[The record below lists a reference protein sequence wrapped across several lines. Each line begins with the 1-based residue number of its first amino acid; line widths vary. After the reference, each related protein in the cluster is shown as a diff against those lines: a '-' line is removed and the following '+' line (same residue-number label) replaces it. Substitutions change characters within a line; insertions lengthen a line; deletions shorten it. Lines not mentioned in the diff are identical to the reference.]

1 MTKKQ
6 LYIITTIMACAI
18 ATLYYQYYTTHK
30 SLEEYKDY
38 YKNVSVL
45 YIQEIMEIPE
55 LKSPDPKNRPITKVD
70 LETNILQ
77 FEDLEGNKF
86 SLRDFE
92 GKTLFINYWATW
104 CNPCLAEMPAMAEL
118 YEEFKDSE
126 DIVFLYLSKENMDV
140 ITDYIPKNESLQKLP
155 LYKVI
160 TDDELFKTRA
170 IPTTFIVDRSGQIL
184 VEDVGSASWNDEEV
198 INYLRSII

>member
-1 MTKKQ
+1 
-6 LYIITTIMACAI
+6 MACAI
-18 ATLYYQYYTTHK
+18 GALSYQYYTTHK
-30 SLEEYKDY
+30 SLEDYKDY
-38 YKNVSVL
+38 YKKVAVL
-45 YIQEIMEIPE
+45 YIQEIMEVPE
-55 LKSPDPKNRPITKVD
+55 LKAPDPENRSITTID

-77 FEDLEGNKF
+77 FQDLEGNEF

-118 YEEFKDSE
+118 YEEFKDNE
-126 DIVFLYLSKENMDV
+126 DIVFLYLSKEDMDV
-140 ITDYIPKNESLQKLP
+140 ITDYIPKDESLQKLP

-160 TDDELFKTRA
+160 TDDELFKTRG
-170 IPTTFIVDRSGQIL
+170 IPTTFIVDRSGEIL

>member
-1 MTKKQ
+1 
-6 LYIITTIMACAI
+6 MACAI

-118 YEEFKDSE
+118 YEEFKDN
-126 DIVFLYLSKENMDV
+126 DNIVFLYLSKEDMDV
-140 ITDYIPKNESLQKLP
+140 ITNYIPKDESLQKLP

-160 TDDELFKTRA
+160 TDDELFKTRGT
-170 IPTTFIVDRSGQIL
+170 PTTFIVDKSGEIL
-184 VEDVGSASWNDEEV
+184 VEDVGSAAWNDEKV
-198 INYLRSII
+198 VNYLKSII

>member
-1 MTKKQ
+1 MNKKQ
-6 LYIITTIMACAI
+6 LYIIIAIMACAI
-18 ATLYYQYYTTHK
+18 GALSYQYYIQHK

-38 YKNVSVL
+38 YKKVAVL
-45 YIQEIMEIPE
+45 YIQGIMEAPE
-55 LKSPDPKNRPITKVD
+55 LKSPDPDNRPITKID

-77 FEDLEGNKF
+77 FQDLEGNEF

-118 YEEFKDSE
+118 YEEFKDN
-126 DIVFLYLSKENMDV
+126 DNIVFLYLSKEDMDV
-140 ITDYIPKNESLQKLP
+140 ITNYIPKDESLQKLP

-160 TDDELFKTRA
+160 TDDELFKTRGT
-170 IPTTFIVDRSGQIL
+170 PTTFIVDKSGEIL
-184 VEDVGSASWNDEEV
+184 VEDVGSAAWNDEKV
-198 INYLRSII
+198 VNYLKSII

>member
-1 MTKKQ
+1 
-6 LYIITTIMACAI
+6 MACAI
-18 ATLYYQYYTTHK
+18 GALSYQYYIQHK

-38 YKNVSVL
+38 YKKVAVL
-45 YIQEIMEIPE
+45 YIQGIMEAPE
-55 LKSPDPKNRPITKVD
+55 LKSPDPDNRPITKID

-77 FEDLEGNKF
+77 FQDLEGNEF

-118 YEEFKDSE
+118 YEEFKDN
-126 DIVFLYLSKENMDV
+126 DNIVFLYLSKEDMDV
-140 ITDYIPKNESLQKLP
+140 ITNYIPKDESLQKLP

-160 TDDELFKTRA
+160 TDDELFKTRGT
-170 IPTTFIVDRSGQIL
+170 PTTFIVDKSGEIL
-184 VEDVGSASWNDEEV
+184 VEDVGSAAWNDEKV
-198 INYLRSII
+198 VNYLKSII

>member
-1 MTKKQ
+1 
-6 LYIITTIMACAI
+6 MACAI
-18 ATLYYQYYTTHK
+18 GALSYQYYIQHK

-38 YKNVSVL
+38 YKKVAVL
-45 YIQEIMEIPE
+45 YIQGIMEAPE
-55 LKSPDPKNRPITKVD
+55 LKSPDPDNRPITKID

-77 FEDLEGNKF
+77 FQDLEGNEF

>member
-6 LYIITTIMACAI
+6 LYIVIAIMACAI
-18 ATLYYQYYTTHK
+18 GALSYQYYTTHK
-30 SLEEYKDY
+30 SLKDYKDY
-38 YKNVSVL
+38 YKKVAVL
-45 YIQEIMEIPE
+45 YIQEIMEVPE
-55 LKSPDPKNRPITKVD
+55 LKSPDPENRPITTID

-77 FEDLEGNKF
+77 FQDLEGNEF

-118 YEEFKDSE
+118 YEEFKDNE
-126 DIVFLYLSKENMDV
+126 DIVFLYLSKEDMDV
-140 ITDYIPKNESLQKLP
+140 ITDYIPKDESLQKLP

-160 TDDELFKTRA
+160 TDDELFKTRG
-170 IPTTFIVDRSGQIL
+170 IPTTFIVDRSGEIL

>member
-1 MTKKQ
+1 
-6 LYIITTIMACAI
+6 MACAI
-18 ATLYYQYYTTHK
+18 GALSYQYYTTHK
-30 SLEEYKDY
+30 SLEDYKDY
-38 YKNVSVL
+38 YKKVAVL
-45 YIQEIMEIPE
+45 YIQEIMEVPE
-55 LKSPDPKNRPITKVD
+55 LKAPDHENRPITTID

-77 FEDLEGNKF
+77 FQDLEGNEF

-118 YEEFKDSE
+118 YEEFKDNE
-126 DIVFLYLSKENMDV
+126 DIVFLYLSKEDMDV
-140 ITDYIPKNESLQKLP
+140 ITDYIPKDESLQKLP

-160 TDDELFKTRA
+160 TDDELFKTRG
-170 IPTTFIVDRSGQIL
+170 IPTTFIVDRSGEIL

>member
-1 MTKKQ
+1 
-6 LYIITTIMACAI
+6 MACAI

-118 YEEFKDSE
+118 YEEFKDNE
-126 DIVFLYLSKENMDV
+126 DIVFLYLSKEDMDV
-140 ITDYIPKNESLQKLP
+140 ITDYIPKDESLQKLP

-160 TDDELFKTRA
+160 TDDELFKTRG
-170 IPTTFIVDRSGQIL
+170 IPTTFIVDKSGEIL

>member
-1 MTKKQ
+1 
-6 LYIITTIMACAI
+6 MACAI

>member
-1 MTKKQ
+1 VTKKQ

>member
-1 MTKKQ
+1 VNKKQ
-6 LYIITTIMACAI
+6 LYIIIAIMACAI
-18 ATLYYQYYTTHK
+18 GALSYQYYIQHK

-38 YKNVSVL
+38 YKKVAVL
-45 YIQEIMEIPE
+45 YIQGIMEAPE
-55 LKSPDPKNRPITKVD
+55 LKSPDPDNRPITKID

-77 FEDLEGNKF
+77 FQDLEGNEF

-118 YEEFKDSE
+118 YEEFKDN
-126 DIVFLYLSKENMDV
+126 DNIVFLYLSKEDMDV
-140 ITDYIPKNESLQKLP
+140 ITNYIPKDESLQKLP

-160 TDDELFKTRA
+160 TDDELFKTRGT
-170 IPTTFIVDRSGQIL
+170 PTTFIVDKSGEIL
-184 VEDVGSASWNDEEV
+184 VEDVGSAAWNDEKV
-198 INYLRSII
+198 VNYLKSII

>member
-1 MTKKQ
+1 
-6 LYIITTIMACAI
+6 MACAI
-18 ATLYYQYYTTHK
+18 GALSYQYYIQHK

-38 YKNVSVL
+38 YKKVAVL
-45 YIQEIMEIPE
+45 YIQGIMEAPE
-55 LKSPDPKNRPITKVD
+55 LKSPDPDNRPITKID

-77 FEDLEGNKF
+77 FQDLEGNEF

-118 YEEFKDSE
+118 YEEFKDN
-126 DIVFLYLSKENMDV
+126 DNIVFLYLSKEDMDV
-140 ITDYIPKNESLQKLP
+140 ITNYIPKDESLQKLP

-160 TDDELFKTRA
+160 TDDELFKTRGT
-170 IPTTFIVDRSGQIL
+170 PTTFIVDKSGEIL
-184 VEDVGSASWNDEEV
+184 VEDVGSAAWNDEKV
-198 INYLRSII
+198 VNYLRSII

>member
-6 LYIITTIMACAI
+6 LYIVIAIMACAI
-18 ATLYYQYYTTHK
+18 GALSYQYYTTHK
-30 SLEEYKDY
+30 SLEDYKDY
-38 YKNVSVL
+38 YKKVAVL
-45 YIQEIMEIPE
+45 YIQEIMEVPE
-55 LKSPDPKNRPITKVD
+55 LKAPDPENRRITTID

-77 FEDLEGNKF
+77 FQDLEGNEF

-118 YEEFKDSE
+118 YEEFKDNE
-126 DIVFLYLSKENMDV
+126 DIVFLYLSKEDMDV
-140 ITDYIPKNESLQKLP
+140 ITDYIPKDESLQKLP

-160 TDDELFKTRA
+160 TDDELFKTRG
-170 IPTTFIVDRSGQIL
+170 IPTTFIVDRSGEIL

>member
-1 MTKKQ
+1 
-6 LYIITTIMACAI
+6 MACAI

-118 YEEFKDSE
+118 YEEFKDN
-126 DIVFLYLSKENMDV
+126 DNIVFLYLSKEDMDV
-140 ITDYIPKNESLQKLP
+140 ITNYIPKDESLQKLP

-160 TDDELFKTRA
+160 TDDELFKTRG
-170 IPTTFIVDRSGQIL
+170 IPTTFIVDKSGEIL
-184 VEDVGSASWNDEEV
+184 VEDVGSAAWNDEKV
-198 INYLRSII
+198 VNYLRSII